1 VAVEAQMAAPRFG
14 FGGRAP
20 FKMPDGKERAVPVFY
35 WKGQPLPVILPSF
48 RDPRLHFSMIIWGLQ
63 IMGQVWLRFDTTPA
77 LIISTI
83 LVAAIFE
90 IYLFVET
97 QGVIQFPGS
106 AMQAANSLTWF
117 IKTNGTRWGDWF
129 SMNGF
134 GFLWLGAIIAIAQ
147 KNIIKLRGEQ
157 IFNPSAIAIFALLV
171 LFPRYV
177 HPTPLLWGVAWG
189 GQLFLVLYLAFG
201 IYYILRSFRLT
212 LIPFTFLAVF
222 APVALVT
229 GQIASVAL
237 GGSVTD
243 GLRFWRDV
251 LLSPEFMLFSFAFI
265 TDPKVAPRSERG
277 RMVYAGSNAVLWA
290 LAMLYPIFT
299 AGEPPDPASA
309 YSVSYLN
316 LTLRDQYVIETIF
329 IGNLLFVQLFLR
341 RWIDARWPARR
352 PMDPVELIWGDSGGF
367 IQDTFKGFSEQ
378 QARVLAARFTRETVP
393 AGQVIVHQGDP
404 ATRFYI
410 LSKGE
415 AEVIVAD
422 DGGQERVAAELRP
435 GHYFGEI
442 AILENTAR
450 TATVR
455 ARTECALISL
465 DADTFK
471 AAVAQSVAAGEDF
484 QKELQRRVAEGGLV
498 LRPAPQSPA

>member
-1 VAVEAQMAAPRFG
+1 MAVEAASARRFG

-20 FKMPDGKERAVPVFY
+20 FKMPDGTLRQVPVFY
-35 WKGQPLPVILPSF
+35 WKGQPLPVILPSA
-48 RDPRLHFSMIIWGLQ
+48 RDPRLHFSLVIWGLQ
-63 IMGQVWLRFDTTPA
+63 IMGQVWLRFETTPA

-97 QGVIQFPGS
+97 QGVIQFPSS

-117 IKTNGTRWGDWF
+117 VKTNGTRWGDWF

-134 GFLWLGAIIAIAQ
+134 GFLWLGAFIAIGQ
-147 KNIIKLRGEQ
+147 KYIIKLRGEQ
-157 IFNPSAIAIFALLV
+157 VFNPSAIAIFTLLV
-171 LFPRYV
+171 LFPRHV
-177 HPTPLLWGVAWG
+177 HPTPLTWGVPWG
-189 GQLFLVLYLAFG
+189 GQLFLVLYLAIG
-201 IYYILRSFRLT
+201 IYYVLRSFRLT

-222 APVALVT
+222 APTAIVT
-229 GQIASVAL
+229 AQIASAAL
-237 GGSVTD
+237 GGGVAD
-243 GLRFWRDV
+243 GMRYWRDV
-251 LLSPEFMLFSFAFI
+251 LLSPEFILFSFAFI

-277 RMVYAGSNAVLWA
+277 RIVYAGLNAVLWA

-299 AGEPPDPASA
+299 PAEPAGAA
-309 YSVSYLN
+309 YALN
-316 LTLRDQYVIETIF
+316 ISLQDQYVIETIF

-367 IQDTFKGFSEQ
+367 IQETFKGFSEQ
-378 QARVLAARFTRETVP
+378 QARALAGKFVRETVP
-393 AGQVIVHQGDP
+393 AGQVIVHQGDA

-415 AEVIVAD
+415 AEVVVAD
-422 DGGQERVAAELRP
+422 EGGERTVAELRP

-455 ARTECALISL
+455 ARTECLLVSL
-465 DADTFK
+465 DAETFK

-484 QKELQRRVAEGGLV
+484 QQELQRRVAEAGLV
-498 LRPAPQSPA
+498 LTPAAQT